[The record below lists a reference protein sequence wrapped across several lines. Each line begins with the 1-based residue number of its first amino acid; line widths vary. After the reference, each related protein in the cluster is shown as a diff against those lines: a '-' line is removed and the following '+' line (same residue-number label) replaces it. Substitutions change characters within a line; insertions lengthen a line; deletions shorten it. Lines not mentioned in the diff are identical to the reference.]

1 MNDQMPVLSVN
12 SNIHIPSSIIFNN
25 KTRNL
30 EIQKNSKNKKNN
42 KNKNKEYI
50 SFFWSK

>member
-12 SNIHIPSSIIFNN
+12 SNKHVPSSIIFNN

-30 EIQKNSKNKKNN
+30 EIQKNN
-42 KNKNKEYI
+42 KNKNKNKNKKYI